1 MLLNEGA
8 DVDASAGGMSP
19 TPLFLAVEAG
29 RVAVVKTLLAHGA
42 SLTWEDLQDWATA
55 LDLTPSNPVLN
66 SKEIYNLLL
75 SRVNLEAAGESAELP
90 SKSEE
95 FSAEDLRAWGG
106 YDTSSESIAE
116 TIQKHFSTFIL
127 LFSKFFFLFFLTL
140 FLYNV
145 MIYIAG
151 MVGTTKTD
159 QTKARANARAAP
171 RRARARAPAP
181 APEPEPEPEQAE
193 PEPEPNPEPEPEP
206 EPSVSTEPRELEPE
220 SAREPEPSPA
230 PEPEPSPDEAFE
242 ETKGAE
248 LDPTVRALLVSL
260 DLTALEPI
268 FADHMIDADALPLLT
283 TEDLVEDMGLPLAAA
298 RSIVEAMRAVSE
310 ASAKKLVVQDVFD
323 DIARHQAVV
332 EAELADHRAELERL
346 RIRRDEVPDFAC
358 PITTELMKDPVF
370 AADGHTYERC
380 AIALW
385 FERKNTSPV
394 TNAPLRNADLIPNH
408 AMKSMIAEFLEQS
421 RALVEA

>member
-1 MLLNEGA
+1 MLLNKGADIDSSQDGKPTPLFLAIEKGHVAVVETLLNEGA
-8 DVDASAGGMSP
+8 DVDASDGVMP
-19 TPLFLAVEAG
+19 TPLFYAAG
-29 RVAVVKTLLAHGA
+29 RGHVAVVKTLLAHGA
-42 SLTWEDLQDWATA
+42 LPTWGEATA
-55 LDLTPSNPVLN
+55 LGVATTEEN
-66 SKEIYNLLL
+66 YNLLL
-75 SRVNLEAAGESAELP
+75 SR
-90 SKSEE
+90 
-95 FSAEDLRAWGG
+95 
-106 YDTSSESIAE
+106 DTS
-116 TIQKHFSTFIL
+116 K
-127 LFSKFFFLFFLTL
+127 
-140 FLYNV
+140 
-145 MIYIAG
+145 
-151 MVGTTKTD
+151 
-159 QTKARANARAAP
+159 
-171 RRARARAPAP
+171 
-181 APEPEPEPEQAE
+181 
-193 PEPEPNPEPEPEP
+193 
-206 EPSVSTEPRELEPE
+206 PRELEPE
-220 SAREPEPSPA
+220 SA

-248 LDPTVRALLVSL
+248 LDPT
-260 DLTALEPI
+260 
-268 FADHMIDADALPLLT
+268 
-283 TEDLVEDMGLPLAAA
+283 
-298 RSIVEAMRAVSE
+298 AMRAVSE